1 MTPEFRRSRFCVS
14 GECVAV
20 AFIPGR
26 VLVRH
31 FRGSN
36 VTLEFTDAEWA
47 VFVAGVRAGEFDVP
61 TPTGAAA

>member
-1 MTPEFRRSRFCVS
+1 MSPRFRRSTFCCS
-14 GECVAV
+14 GNCVAV

-31 FRGSN
+31 FRGSS

-61 TPTGAAA
+61 APKGAVA